1 MLERDIIETK
11 KGAALGI
18 KITMPNAK
26 LILII
31 ADSGYV
37 SCGYINPETAEKM
50 KDCAVIVSGVDSFS
64 DLLKKKVSYISKKAK
79 KLG

>member
-1 MLERDIIETK
+1 
-11 KGAALGI
+11 
-18 KITMPNAK
+18 
-26 LILII
+26 
-31 ADSGYV
+31 YV

-79 KLG
+79 KLGINKNMTGLQALEKMID